1 MKPATLTELG
11 KQNSYILNLIEV
23 HRRDINVKIENI
35 LEPLSEDL
43 REKDFMLCVHLHQD
57 PVLISIFN
65 NTTADSH
72 KLHIEDLKITEISS
86 HFPNEVKQLV
96 EKHLEILS

>member
-35 LEPLSEDL
+35 LEPLSNEL
-43 REKDFMLCVHLHQD
+43 RVETFMLCVHLHCD
-57 PVLISIFN
+57 PVQISIYN
-65 NTTADSH
+65 GTEDNSH
-72 KLHIEDLKITEISS
+72 RLQIENLEIIKISS
-86 HFPNEVKQLV
+86 SFPEEVKQIV
-96 EKHLEILS
+96 ERHLKELS